1 MQLKTIYLLLLSAVK
16 QTAQLFGEIA
26 DAKSSLISKS
36 SHIQNELISIQKALE
51 AIHTECK
58 SSGGSSLC
66 DEIPFGKDVE
76 TEADFNKV
84 CDFVDRNFHLLIVT
98 KNYCSRYDCHNS
110 NLMSMKYTFT
120 VHCTYK

>member
-1 MQLKTIYLLLLSAVK
+1 MQLKTIYFLLLSAVK

-51 AIHTECK
+51 AIHTECIG
-58 SSGGSSLC
+58 SGGSSLC
-66 DEIPFGKDVE
+66 DEIPSGKDVE

-84 CDFVDRNFHLLIVT
+84 CDFVDCDFHLFIVT
-98 KNYCSRYDCHNS
+98 KNNCSRYDCHNS
-110 NLMSMKYTFT
+110 NLMSMKYTLT
-120 VHCTYK
+120 VHCIYR

>member
-1 MQLKTIYLLLLSAVK
+1 MK

-51 AIHTECK
+51 AIHTECIG
-58 SSGGSSLC
+58 SGGSSLC

-84 CDFVDRNFHLLIVT
+84 CDFVDCDFHLSIVT
-98 KNYCSRYDCHNS
+98 KNYCSRYDCHNN
-110 NLMSMKYTFT
+110 NLISMKYTLT
-120 VHCTYK
+120 VHCTYR

>member
-1 MQLKTIYLLLLSAVK
+1 MK

-51 AIHTECK
+51 AIHTECIG
-58 SSGGSSLC
+58 SGGSSLC

-84 CDFVDRNFHLLIVT
+84 CDFVDCDFHLLIVT

-120 VHCTYK
+120 VHCTYKS